1 MVQRM
6 VKRFSVGGIRKRVIV
21 SFLVLQAMVCLQLA
35 EPAFAGDTGQRTE
48 IEADR
53 LETNSADRYAEFIG
67 NVKATQG
74 HHQLSSDKLR
84 IYYEGDVG
92 SFTQAAPAAADDL
105 QIKKIVAYG
114 NVQIVSDEYTID
126 TSQAEYEVATQIM
139 TLTGAN
145 STVTQGK
152 NTLVGSK
159 ITVYQA
165 EGRIQVDGQS
175 GNRVKVTFFS
185 EGDEGD
191 LLKGPVQKPGQ

>member
-1 MVQRM
+1 MVQSM
-6 VKRFSVGGIRKRVIV
+6 VKRFSVGGIRKRVFV
-21 SFLVLQAMVCLQLA
+21 TFLLLQAMVSLHLTG
-35 EPAFAGDTGQRTE
+35 PAFAGDTGHRTE

-74 HHQLSSDKLR
+74 NHQLSSDKLR
-84 IYYEGDVG
+84 IYYEGDVS
-92 SFTQAAPAAADDL
+92 SFSQATPAVADDL
-105 QIKKIVAYG
+105 QIRKIVAYG
-114 NVQIVSDEYTID
+114 NVQIVSEEYTIV

-139 TLTGAN
+139 TLTGVN
-145 STVTQGK
+145 SKVTQGK

-165 EGRIQVDGQS
+165 EGRIQVDGQN
-175 GNRVKVTFFS
+175 GKRVKVTFFP
-185 EGDEGD
+185 EGDEAD